1 MGKGAVGNAISVLL
15 VDDHPVVRQGLR
27 AMLETDKRLRIVGE
41 AENGED
47 ALLKVEQHLPQVVL
61 IDLHMPVMDGLTA
74 TRRIKEKH
82 PQTSVVVLTLYDN
95 DQYVIEAVKAGAAG
109 YLLKNAGRDDI
120 SRTIREVS
128 QGGLLINTTMLKHAL
143 VGAIEGGRSNV
154 LDFRGKPWGLDA
166 TFESLSNRESE
177 VLKLVVEGTT
187 NKDIGAQLY
196 ITEDTAKKHVQ
207 SIIYKLQVTD
217 RTQAAVKAVRLGI
230 VR

>member
-1 MGKGAVGNAISVLL
+1 MGDAISVLL
-15 VDDHPVVRQGLR
+15 VDDHPVVRLGLH
-27 AMLETDKRLRIVGE
+27 AMLETDRRLRIVGE

-47 ALLKVEQHLPQVVL
+47 ALVKVAQYHPRVVL

-74 TRRIKEKH
+74 TRRIKEKY
-82 PQTSVVVLTLYDN
+82 PQTLVVVLTLYDN

-128 QGGLLINTTMLKHAL
+128 QGGLLINTTMLNRAL
-143 VGAIEGGRSNV
+143 AGAIDSDRSNM
-154 LDFRGKPWGLDA
+154 LDFRGKPWGADGA
-166 TFESLSNRESE
+166 FEALSNRESE
-177 VLKLVVEGTT
+177 VLSLVVEGRT
-187 NKDIGAQLY
+187 NKDIGSRLY

-207 SIIYKLQVTD
+207 SIIYKLHVTD
-217 RTQAAVKAVRLGI
+217 RTQAAVKAVRLGL

>member
-1 MGKGAVGNAISVLL
+1 MEMEPISVLL

-27 AMLETDKRLRIVGE
+27 SMLETDLHLKIIGE

-47 ALLKVEQHLPQVVL
+47 ALIKVGELAPQVVL

-74 TRRIKEKH
+74 TRRIKERFSR
-82 PQTSVVVLTLYDN
+82 TSVIVLTLYN
-95 DQYVIEAVKAGAAG
+95 NEQYVIEAVKAGAAG
-109 YLLKNAGRDDI
+109 YLLKNSSRDEIGRA
-120 SRTIREVS
+120 IREVS
-128 QGGLLINTTMLKHAL
+128 QGGLLIKTTMLQKAL
-143 VGAIEGGRSNV
+143 SGAIEGGTAP
-154 LDFRGKPWGLDA
+154 LDFRGRPWGTEANFDA
-166 TFESLSNRESE
+166 LSVRESE
-177 VLKLVVEGTT
+177 VLKLVVEGMT

-207 SIIYKLQVTD
+207 NIICKMQVSD